1 MQGVSMIIAPTEHGA
16 QHESPNPTEL
26 LIKEARQKTRR
37 RRFRLGLIVLA
48 ALVII
53 AATLVAIGRATT
65 PVTKATGGP
74 RGTVGAN
81 TVSSPVF
88 SPFYFPP
95 SQNLQ
100 FVSTNDGWII
110 DPNVEDRI
118 LGTTNGGRSW
128 STSYLSSVSAK
139 TNKGGI
145 VSIDFINTSDGWAL
159 LYGEGLISTTD
170 GGRSWSAPREPA
182 QGSVMAYTFTGPSNG
197 WVLTSKGVL
206 LHTLNDMTTWLTVTT
221 PARGTSLCA
230 TPSGSLW
237 LGESDSGSVYSS
249 SNGESWKLS
258 LSGSRVPAA
267 GNVPRIKPAPWIS
280 CSATSAWLLYNWG
293 ESAGSMAYAV
303 ERTLNG
309 GKSWKAVVSSE
320 VKPVVLAD
328 AAGVFATVESIGS
341 TGKTSAWILGFC
353 GPCTTGSATVAT
365 TTNATTFVDATL
377 PIAKSA
383 HASPVGG
390 TFHGPKD
397 GWAILQESPSSGTTP
412 TVKIVVV
419 ETTDGGMTW
428 KVVDPNLNH

>member
-1 MQGVSMIIAPTEHGA
+1 MTITPARHDVSFEISDAA
-16 QHESPNPTEL
+16 EL
-26 LIKEARQKTRR
+26 LIKEARRKGRR
-37 RRFRLGLIVLA
+37 RRLRVALIVLA
-48 ALVII
+48 VLVII
-53 AATLVAIGRATT
+53 AAALVAIGRATT
-65 PVTKATGGP
+65 PASKAIGGP
-74 RGTVGAN
+74 RATVGAD
-81 TVSSPVF
+81 TVSSTVF

-100 FVSTNDGWII
+100 FVSANDGWLI
-110 DPNVEDRI
+110 DPSIEDRI

-139 TNKGGI
+139 TDKGGI

-170 GGRSWSAPREPA
+170 GGRSWSAAREPV

-206 LHTLNDMTTWLTVTT
+206 LRTLNNMKTWLKVTT
-221 PARGTSLCA
+221 PAAATSMCA

-267 GNVPRIKPAPWIS
+267 GNVPARKPAPWIS
-280 CSATSAWLLYNWG
+280 CSGTSAWLLYNWG

-309 GKSWKAVVSSE
+309 GKSWKAVVSDE
-320 VKPVVLAD
+320 VKPAAPAD
-328 AAGVFATVESIGS
+328 SGGVFATIESFGS
-341 TGKTSAWILGFC
+341 TGKTSAWILGYC

-365 TTNATTFVDATL
+365 TTNATTFADATL
-377 PIAKSA
+377 PIAKNF
-383 HASPVGG
+383 HATPVGV

-397 GWAILQESPSSGTTP
+397 GWAILQESPSSATASTL
-412 TVKIVVV
+412 KIVVV
-419 ETTDGGMTW
+419 DTTDGGTSW
-428 KVVDPNLNH
+428 KVADPNLNP

>member
-1 MQGVSMIIAPTEHGA
+1 MIIAPVEHGDPT
-16 QHESPNPTEL
+16 ESTYAEEL
-26 LIKEARQKTRR
+26 LITEARQKTRR
-37 RRFRLGLIVLA
+37 RRFRLGLIILA
-48 ALVII
+48 VLVII
-53 AATLVAIGRATT
+53 AATLIAIERATT
-65 PVTKATGGP
+65 PATKATNGP
-74 RGTVGAN
+74 RGTVGAD
-81 TVSSPVF
+81 TASSAIF

-100 FVSTNDGWII
+100 FVSPNDGWLV
-110 DPNVEDRI
+110 DPSVEDRI

-170 GGRSWSAPREPA
+170 GGRAWSAPREPA

-197 WVLTSKGVL
+197 WALTSKGVL
-206 LHTLNDMTTWLTVTT
+206 LRTVNDLKTWLKVTT
-221 PARGTSLCA
+221 PAAGTSLCA

-237 LGESDSGSVYSS
+237 LGQSDTGSVYSS
-249 SNGESWKLS
+249 SNGDSWKLS

-267 GNVPRIKPAPWIS
+267 GNVPPRKPAPWIS
-280 CSATSAWLLYNWG
+280 CSGTSAWLLYNWG

-309 GKSWKAVVSSE
+309 GKSWKAVVSDE
-320 VKPVVLAD
+320 VKPAVPAD
-328 AAGVFATVESIGS
+328 TAGVFATVESFGS

-353 GPCTTGSATVAT
+353 GPCTTGSAMVAT
-365 TTNATTFVDATL
+365 TTDATTFANATL
-377 PIAKSA
+377 PIAKSV
-383 HASPVGG
+383 HATPVGG

-419 ETTDGGMTW
+419 ETTDGGTTW
-428 KVVDPNLNH
+428 RVADRNLNP